1 LGKSTVFAQS
11 VRITVSEKSF
21 NNLGRRIIMALK
33 PLILEMGTGI
43 DLHGQ
48 NATEAARRAVWNA
61 VHQSSIMGLGL
72 FGPDTSKNMV
82 VEVTI
87 AITRP
92 DEVDEDVVLAVLP
105 HGTGKLKVIQGGMEI
120 EGREGSGDFTLIA
133 NAAVIAKL
141 DL

>member
-1 LGKSTVFAQS
+1 MS
-11 VRITVSEKSF
+11 
-21 NNLGRRIIMALK
+21 LK
-33 PLILEMGTGI
+33 PLILEIGTGI

-92 DEVDEDVVLAVLP
+92 DEVDEETVLGVLP
-105 HGTGKLKVIQGGMEI
+105 HGTGKLNVVQGGLEI

-133 NAAVIAKL
+133 NAAVIAKV
-141 DL
+141 DV

>member
-1 LGKSTVFAQS
+1 MS
-11 VRITVSEKSF
+11 
-21 NNLGRRIIMALK
+21 LK
-33 PLILEMGTGI
+33 PLILEIGTGI

-48 NATEAARRAVWNA
+48 NATEAAKRAVWNA

-92 DEVDEDVVLAVLP
+92 DEVDEETVLGVLP
-105 HGTGKLKVIQGGMEI
+105 HGTGKLKVVQGGLEI
-120 EGREGSGDFTLIA
+120 EGREGSGDFALIA
-133 NAAVIAKL
+133 NAAVIAKV
-141 DL
+141 DV

>member
-1 LGKSTVFAQS
+1 MS
-11 VRITVSEKSF
+11 
-21 NNLGRRIIMALK
+21 LK
-33 PLILEMGTGI
+33 PLILEIGTGI

-48 NATEAARRAVWNA
+48 NATEAARRAVWSA

-92 DEVDEDVVLAVLP
+92 DEVDEETVLGVLP
-105 HGTGKLKVIQGGMEI
+105 HGTGKLKVVQGGLEI

-133 NAAVIAKL
+133 NAAVIAKV
-141 DL
+141 DI

>member
-1 LGKSTVFAQS
+1 MDKIINVF
-11 VRITVSEKSF
+11 
-21 NNLGRRIIMALK
+21 NWRIIMALK

>member
-1 LGKSTVFAQS
+1 
-11 VRITVSEKSF
+11 
-21 NNLGRRIIMALK
+21 MALK
-33 PLILEMGTGI
+33 RLILEMGTGI
-43 DLHGQ
+43 DFHGQ

>member
-1 LGKSTVFAQS
+1 
-11 VRITVSEKSF
+11 
-21 NNLGRRIIMALK
+21 MALK

-87 AITRP
+87 AISRP

>member
-1 LGKSTVFAQS
+1 MS
-11 VRITVSEKSF
+11 
-21 NNLGRRIIMALK
+21 LK
-33 PLILEMGTGI
+33 PLILEIGTGI

-92 DEVDEDVVLAVLP
+92 DEVDEETVLGVLP
-105 HGTGKLKVIQGGMEI
+105 HGTGKLKVVQGGLEI

-133 NAAVIAKL
+133 NAAVIAKV
-141 DL
+141 DI

>member
-1 LGKSTVFAQS
+1 
-11 VRITVSEKSF
+11 
-21 NNLGRRIIMALK
+21 MALK
-33 PLILEMGTGI
+33 PLILEIGKGI

-92 DEVDEDVVLAVLP
+92 DEVDEETVLGVLP
-105 HGTGKLKVIQGGMEI
+105 HGTGKLKVVQGGLEI

-133 NAAVIAKL
+133 NAAVIAKV
-141 DL
+141 DI